1 MKLRRNGSPRKPMVR
16 LLLMAGH
23 RRSPCQATAYAYVN
37 DPKRSDKR
45 SPGAKI
51 TFELQCTDDIH
62 LSSMT
67 QELKRQ
73 WEATGLVEVELDTVT
88 RSGLIQRVLGSVTDR
103 PGFSGDFDATCWRVG
118 GESDPA
124 MMFAPIS
131 GPVRTSPLNVSNLH
145 DESITALSTFFTPVQ

>member
-1 MKLRRNGSPRKPMVR
+1 MVVR
-16 LLLMAGH
+16 VSCWCVAGH
-23 RRSPCQATAYAYVN
+23 RPWLNFCAKQLLTAYVN

-67 QELKRQ
+67 RELKRQ

-103 PGFSGDFDATCWRVG
+103 PGFSGDFDATCWRV
-118 GESDPA
+118 
-124 MMFAPIS
+124 
-131 GPVRTSPLNVSNLH
+131 VSL
-145 DESITALSTFFTPVQ
+145 TRP